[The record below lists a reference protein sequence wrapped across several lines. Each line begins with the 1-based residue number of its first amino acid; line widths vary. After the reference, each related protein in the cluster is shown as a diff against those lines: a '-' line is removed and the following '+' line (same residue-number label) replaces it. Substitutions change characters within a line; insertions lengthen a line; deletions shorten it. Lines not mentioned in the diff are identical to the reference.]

1 MTRYLDS
8 IATRDWTKFY
18 AAEPLSFPG
27 DARQKRLVV
36 GGEACLWGEFVNSH
50 NLVSRMWPRA
60 SAVAERLWSP
70 REVTD
75 IDEAKRRMEEMECRM
90 LRRGYSVQPATGPS
104 FCYTARNNEKNRPN
118 KTILDSIHSAIFIDQ
133 DLGVLLSFLFL
144 FTLIPCC
151 VLLYRRGSA
160 VLWIKKMPIL
170 RRLV

>member
-1 MTRYLDS
+1 MMISILMMMLLLLLMMMIRYLDS
-8 IATRDWTKFY
+8 ITTGDWTKFY

-104 FCYTARNNEKNRPN
+104 FCYTARNNEKNQPN
-118 KTILDSIHSAIFIDQ
+118 QTILDSIHSAIFIDQ
-133 DLGVLLSFLFL
+133 DLSFVKFSFSFYIDPVL
-144 FTLIPCC
+144 C
-151 VLLYRRGSA
+151 
-160 VLWIKKMPIL
+160 
-170 RRLV
+170 LVI